1 LLTGCLI
8 FCAAHAWAQ
17 DAVTVQATHPR
28 PVQWRASIEV
38 AASVAAAQ
46 SASLA
51 AERAG
56 QVVAVLFSS
65 GQSVPAGAPLVKL
78 DSAPEAAQL
87 ALDDAKLQEAE
98 ATLAREN
105 RLMSIA
111 GASRAALEQAQADA
125 AEAKAQV
132 DYDRAMLAQLTI
144 TAPFAGTLGIRDIS
158 TGDYIA
164 SGQVVAR
171 LTQAAPLR
179 VLFSVPQTQAGGIAV
194 GEPFSLQAPD
204 AATPDSGIAGRIT
217 ALAPLL
223 DTATNAR
230 DAEGVITGAPGN
242 LLPGMS
248 GTVTLATG
256 APQPA
261 FALPA
266 TALNDS
272 PLGPFVYVLDPAGP
286 AYKLRAVYV
295 TKLGDAGDQTYVGA
309 AGLQAGTLVLTIGG
323 FKFTDGDSVTL
334 QAP

>member
-1 LLTGCLI
+1 
-8 FCAAHAWAQ
+8 
-17 DAVTVQATHPR
+17 
-28 PVQWRASIEV
+28 
-38 AASVAAAQ
+38 
-46 SASLA
+46 
-51 AERAG
+51 
-56 QVVAVLFSS
+56 
-65 GQSVPAGAPLVKL
+65 
-78 DSAPEAAQL
+78 
-87 ALDDAKLQEAE
+87 
-98 ATLAREN
+98 
-105 RLMSIA
+105 MSIA

-132 DYDRAMLAQLTI
+132 DYDQAMLAQLTI

-194 GEPFSLQAPD
+194 GESFSLQAPD
-204 AATPDSGIAGRIT
+204 AATPDSGITGRIT

-230 DAEGVITGAPGN
+230 DAEGVVTNAPGA

-256 APQPA
+256 TPQLA

-272 PLGPFVYVLDPAGP
+272 PLGPFVYVLDPDP
-286 AYKLRAVYV
+286 AAPNYKLRAVYI
-295 TKLGDAGDQTYVGA
+295 TKLGDAGDNTYVGA
-309 AGLQAGTLVLTIGG
+309 AGLQASTLVLTLGG
-323 FKFTDGDSVTL
+323 FKLADGDSVKL